1 VGSQLMLGEAERQSH
16 ALDSAGGM
24 QAGGAYF
31 EGSSCHNR

>member
-1 VGSQLMLGEAERQSH
+1 VGSQLMLGEAERQPH

-31 EGSSCHNR
+31 ERSSCHNR